1 MERRNFLRNIGLFSA
16 VAAVPVGN
24 VFAGRKSL
32 FAGNAVNGT
41 VTSNGKGMAN
51 VVVSD
56 GYNLVLTDKN
66 GRYGFESHY
75 NAEFVF
81 VSTPAGHEFDHV
93 NGVASFYKRIDRNNK
108 QQTIDF
114 ALSKLKHPD
123 EKHAFIIW
131 GDTQIQSKE
140 DAELLKMVSAP
151 DTKAV
156 AASLASQVSVH
167 AIAVGDLVFDK
178 FELFA
183 DYKQAVASVGVP
195 FFQVIGNHDMDYTAR
210 TDDGSQQ
217 TYKEHFGPTY
227 YSFNRGKIHYVV
239 LDDVFFVGNAHRYI
253 GYLTENQLTWLEKDL
268 QQVPKGSTVVVSLHI
283 PTNTSEAKKAKGKE
297 ENFGGSVSNREALY
311 SLLKGYKVHIM
322 SGHTHYNEN
331 WEKDNIMEHNHGTV
345 CGAWWT
351 GPICGDGTPSGY
363 GVYEVDGNDVTW
375 HYKSV
380 GHTKEH
386 QFVIHKKG
394 AMPSRPNAVMANVWN
409 YDDQWTV
416 EWMEDGIAKGKM
428 ERIADLDPTA
438 VELYKGPALPVKH
451 KWVEPNLTDHL
462 FIATPSTNAKEI
474 TVKVTDR
481 FGKVYEQ
488 KTSLM

>member
-1 MERRNFLRNIGLFSA
+1 MERRNFLRNIGLLTA

-24 VFAGRKSL
+24 VFANRSSL
-32 FAGNAVNGT
+32 FAGNAISGT
-41 VTSNGKGMAN
+41 VTSNGKGIAN

-66 GRYGFESHY
+66 GRYNFEAHY

-81 VSTPAGHEFDHV
+81 VSTPAGHEFDAV
-93 NGVASFYKRIDRNNK
+93 NGIANFYKKIDKSNSK
-108 QQTIDF
+108 QTLDF
-114 ALSKLKHPD
+114 ALSKLKQAD
-123 EKHAFIIW
+123 DKHAFIIW

-140 DAELLKMVSAP
+140 DAELLKTISVP

-156 AASLASQVSVH
+156 AASLASNVPVH

-178 FELFA
+178 FDLFE
-183 DYKQAVASVGVP
+183 DYKQAVASIGIP

-210 TDDGSQQ
+210 TDDGSQA
-217 TYKEHFGPTY
+217 TFKSHFGPTY
-227 YSFNRGKIHYVV
+227 YSFNRGKIHYIV
-239 LDDVFFVGNAHRYI
+239 LDDVFFIGNGHRYI
-253 GYLTENQLTWLEKDL
+253 GYLTENQLSWLEKDL
-268 QQVPKGSTVVVSLHI
+268 QHVPKGSTVVVSLHI
-283 PTNTSEAKKAKGKE
+283 PTNTSEARRAKGKE
-297 ENFGGSVSNREALY
+297 ESFGGSVSNKQALY
-311 SLLKGYKVHIM
+311 DLLKPYKVHIM

-363 GVYEVDGNDVTW
+363 GVYEVDGNEIEW

-380 GHTKEH
+380 GFDKEN
-386 QFVIHKKG
+386 QIAVHKKG
-394 AMPSRPNAVMANVWN
+394 AMLTKPNAVAVNVWN
-409 YDDQWTV
+409 HDDKWTV
-416 EWMEDGIAKGKM
+416 EWFEDGVAKGKM
-428 ERIADLDPTA
+428 ERICDVDPAA
-438 VELYKGPALPVKH
+438 VQLYKGPALPIKH

-462 FIATPSTNAKEI
+462 FIATPSSTAKELKI
-474 TVKVTDR
+474 KVTDR

-488 KTSLM
+488 KMDLA